1 VRASTISAFIIGLA
15 IGLVALVLGI
25 WVFADHTG
33 GKLWFYWIAPLL
45 AIGFFATMAQLAVGY
60 WAKVGKLE
68 TKGRPRK

>member
-1 VRASTISAFIIGLA
+1 MNASTISTIILGLA
-15 IGLVALVLGI
+15 IGLVAAVLGI
-25 WVFADHTG
+25 NILFNHGG

-60 WAKVGKLE
+60 WTKVGKLE